1 MPLTL
6 LDRRVMKEKEKS
18 MFGNDEVSLLDKKT
32 TEGNFHVRDMH
43 LREQYEKSATE
54 GHFAPL

>member
-1 MPLTL
+1 
-6 LDRRVMKEKEKS
+6 MKEKEKS

-32 TEGNFHVRDMH
+32 SDGNFHVRDMH